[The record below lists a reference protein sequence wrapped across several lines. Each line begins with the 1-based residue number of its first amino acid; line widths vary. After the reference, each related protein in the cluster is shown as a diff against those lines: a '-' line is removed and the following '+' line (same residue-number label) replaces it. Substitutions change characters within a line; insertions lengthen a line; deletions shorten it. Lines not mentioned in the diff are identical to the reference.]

1 MHPTFFG
8 SSARPLYGV
17 LHAPSGQPR
26 DTSVLLFHPGVQEYG
41 TRHWAFRNLATALS
55 ARGFHVM
62 RFDYRGTGDSAGEP
76 EEGTVEACVDDALV
90 AYDELRDATGTG
102 STSFVGLRL
111 GAAIA
116 ARVAAMGRASR
127 DLVLWDPVVNGTR
140 YIADLQRMDATQRLR
155 LLHELRPPADELGG
169 YRFPREVRASIERV
183 DLCRLEWPAAARV
196 ATFLSEPSEDAAELD
211 AALRAR
217 GHVATHTLVPSDQRG
232 PSSDGSAAILGT
244 AIVQAI
250 VDHLVAA

>member
-8 SSARPLYGV
+8 SSTRPLYGV
-17 LHAPSGQPR
+17 LHAPSGQAR
-26 DTSVLLFHPGVQEYG
+26 DTGVLLFYPGIQEYG

-76 EEGTVEACVDDALV
+76 EEGTVDAWVDDALV
-90 AYDELRDATGTG
+90 AYDELRDATGVG

-111 GAAIA
+111 GAVIA
-116 ARVAAMGRASR
+116 ARVAAAGRASR
-127 DLVLWDPVVNGTR
+127 DLVLWDPVVKGTR
-140 YIADLQRMDATQRLR
+140 YLADLQRMDATQRLR
-155 LLHELRPPADELGG
+155 LLHELQPPREELGG
-169 YRFPREVRASIERV
+169 FRFPRDVRASIEHV
-183 DLCRLEWPAAARV
+183 DLCRLEWPATARV
-196 ATFLSEPSEDAAELD
+196 ATFLSEPSEDAEELD
-211 AALRAR
+211 GALRAQGLR
-217 GHVATHTLVPSDQRG
+217 VTQTLVRSEQRG

-250 VDHLVAA
+250 VEHMVAA

>member
-17 LHAPSGQPR
+17 LHAPTGQPR
-26 DTSVLLFHPGVQEYG
+26 DTGVLLFYPGIQEYG

-62 RFDYRGTGDSAGEP
+62 RFDYRGTGDSAGDPDES
-76 EEGTVEACVDDALV
+76 TVEACVDDALV

-116 ARVAAMGRASR
+116 ARVAAAGKASR
-127 DLVLWDPVVNGTR
+127 DLVLWDPVVNGAR
-140 YIADLQRMDATQRLR
+140 YLADLQRMDATQRLR
-155 LLHELRPPADELGG
+155 LLHELRPPAGELGG
-169 YRFPREVRASIERV
+169 FPFPRDVQASIEQV
-183 DLCRLEWPAAARV
+183 DLCRLEWPAGPRI

-217 GHVATHTLVPSDQRG
+217 GRVATQTLVRSEQRG
-232 PSSDGSAAILGT
+232 ASADGSAAILGT

-250 VDHLVAA
+250 VEHMVAA